1 MNDTSKKANDN
12 SKRAAD
18 STAQSRES
26 SRRVTDFVSDLDAEL
41 AEIVASDSETVNH
54 GHPLSKV
61 EAAIGTIRTA
71 YALGGEINRW
81 IAQRKAE
88 SVDQGYGEDLNK
100 QAFSKF
106 ARQHPSLVT
115 SEERVRDLRRLAEL
129 TSPMD
134 AAKELAKGFT
144 QDEVDALCKQSRQ
157 RRYLLLLN
165 PLFRV
170 LRVRDRSR
178 RQELI
183 SVMVEHGW
191 TGADLDRSIKKG

>member
-1 MNDTSKKANDN
+1 
-12 SKRAAD
+12 
-18 STAQSRES
+18 
-26 SRRVTDFVSDLDAEL
+26 
-41 AEIVASDSETVNH
+41 
-54 GHPLSKV
+54 
-61 EAAIGTIRTA
+61 
-71 YALGGEINRW
+71 
-81 IAQRKAE
+81 
-88 SVDQGYGEDLNK
+88 
-100 QAFSKF
+100 
-106 ARQHPSLVT
+106 
-115 SEERVRDLRRLAEL
+115 
-129 TSPMD
+129 MD